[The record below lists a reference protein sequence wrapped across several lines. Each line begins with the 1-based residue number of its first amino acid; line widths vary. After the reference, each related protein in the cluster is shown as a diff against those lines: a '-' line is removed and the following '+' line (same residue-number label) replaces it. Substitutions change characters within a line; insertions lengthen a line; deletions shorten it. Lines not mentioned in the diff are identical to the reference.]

1 LFGKTFFKDWKLTKM
16 GNALSLIFSLIAD
29 AVKAAIRD
37 SIPPL
42 KRPRAD
48 KQKAIDKAVD
58 RELAKK

>member
-1 LFGKTFFKDWKLTKM
+1 M